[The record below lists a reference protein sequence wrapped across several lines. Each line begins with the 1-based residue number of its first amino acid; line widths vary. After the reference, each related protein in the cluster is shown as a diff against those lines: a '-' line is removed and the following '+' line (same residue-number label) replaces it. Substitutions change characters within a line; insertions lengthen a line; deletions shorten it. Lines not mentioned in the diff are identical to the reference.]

1 MCPRLR
7 DSQGVGQT
15 DAGTNIRGT
24 AIQSSSRVGD
34 TGKKGRGRLHLSS
47 HRARGRLTLR
57 SRGGK
62 ATRPPRGCPERP
74 PSTVPFPQALTC
86 MFRSSWKISMVRYTM
101 SCTVSCPMR
110 HSVAVLTSRAAC
122 CACGP
127 PKGPGA
133 MPAGASG
140 GVDMAL
146 GRSVRLEP
154 TLRISNRRRHFR
166 PAATQA
172 SSRKTWEPVATQNR
186 SRLGYAPETD
196 GKLTNQ

>member
-1 MCPRLR
+1 MERRHGHPEVAR
-7 DSQGVGQT
+7 
-15 DAGTNIRGT
+15 RGP
-24 AIQSSSRVGD
+24 
-34 TGKKGRGRLHLSS
+34 L
-47 HRARGRLTLR
+47 
-57 SRGGK
+57 
-62 ATRPPRGCPERP
+62 P
-74 PSTVPFPQALTC
+74 PSLSPQAPTC

-154 TLRISNRRRHFR
+154 TLRISNQRRHFR

-196 GKLTNQ
+196 GKLTNQQWSSGQGAVPVVDWMDSPRGQSGLP